1 MNVPYIA
8 DARWAR
14 GALCYN
20 CSNMCAER
28 LIQKLSPQ
36 VIGKIAAGEVIER
49 PASAVKEIVENSL
62 DAGASQISVEIG
74 RGGLDL
80 IRVSDNGS
88 AVAPEELALAFER
101 HATSKLSN
109 ETELEQIATLGFRGE
124 ALPSIAAV
132 ADVDMLSR
140 RGDDAGGHMVRL
152 RQGGLVE
159 ERTTGMAPGTVVV
172 VRGLFRRQPARLK
185 FLRSPAAE
193 GAQIAGVVSHYA
205 LAYPEVRFTLLSD
218 GRLTLQTPGSGQLRD
233 AAAGVYGRQVA
244 EEMLSLPADEE
255 PTAHAGWEGAS
266 LAGLVGQPSLS
277 RANRN
282 YITLFINRR
291 WIRNRSLAYAVEEAY
306 HGLLMS
312 GRYPIAI
319 LDIRLPPGEVDV
331 NVHPAKT
338 EVRLQR
344 EREVFAFVQ
353 REVRRALSRQ
363 APVAAVSTATWAG
376 AAPTPVR
383 LPLVVPQDSVSA
395 VPAGRF
401 ASAPSGEEGEQASL
415 APRLPVLRPL
425 GQVGTVYIVAE
436 GPEGLYLVD
445 QHAAHERVLF
455 ERFLR
460 AGASADRQGLLEPAP
475 VELSPRQQ
483 ALLEETAE
491 ALEEQ
496 GFALEG
502 FGGRSYLIRA
512 VPAVLSGEDVAQAV
526 LEFLDA
532 LGREEAVADRRE
544 RVAMSLAC
552 HAAIRAG
559 QTLGQEEMREL
570 LRQLEQTENPRT
582 CPHGRPTMI
591 HLSADA
597 LAREFR
603 RR

>member
-1 MNVPYIA
+1 MI
-8 DARWAR
+8 R
-14 GALCYN
+14 
-20 CSNMCAER
+20 
-28 LIQKLSPQ
+28 KLSPQ

-49 PASAVKEIVENSL
+49 PASVVKELVENSL

-80 IRVSDNGS
+80 IRVSDNGC
-88 AVAPEELALAFER
+88 AVAAEELALAFER

-132 ADVDMLSR
+132 ADVEMLSR
-140 RGDDAGGHMVRL
+140 RNDDAGGHMVRL
-152 RQGGLVE
+152 RQGAVVE
-159 ERTTGMAPGTVVV
+159 ERAIGMAPGTVVV

-193 GAQIAGVVSHYA
+193 GAQIASVVSHYA

-218 GRLTLQTPGSGQLRD
+218 GRLSLQTPGSGQLGD

-244 EEMLSLPADEE
+244 EELLSLPADDEE
-255 PTAHAGWEGAS
+255 GWEGAS
-266 LAGLVGQPSLS
+266 LTGLVGRPSLS

-312 GRYPIAI
+312 GRYPVAI

-344 EREVFAFVQ
+344 EREVFGFVQ

-363 APVAAVSTATWAG
+363 APVATVSAAAWAG

-383 LPLVVPQDSVSA
+383 LPLVTREGSA
-395 VPAGRF
+395 SGGPPGQLAR
-401 ASAPSGEEGEQASL
+401 APSGESEQAPLS
-415 APRLPVLRPL
+415 PQLPVLRPL
-425 GQVGTVYIVAE
+425 GQVGMVYIVAE

-455 ERFLR
+455 ERFLD
-460 AGASADRQGLLEPAP
+460 AGAAAEKQGLLDPAP

-483 ALLEETAE
+483 ALFEETAE
-491 ALEEQ
+491 ALTEQ
-496 GFALEG
+496 GFSLEA

-512 VPAVLSGEDVAQAV
+512 VPAILSGRDAAQAV
-526 LEFLDA
+526 LE
-532 LGREEAVADRRE
+532 
-544 RVAMSLAC
+544 
-552 HAAIRAG
+552 
-559 QTLGQEEMREL
+559 
-570 LRQLEQTENPRT
+570 
-582 CPHGRPTMI
+582 
-591 HLSADA
+591 
-597 LAREFR
+597 
-603 RR
+603 